1 MVLKCRWNECAA
13 LRSQGLEVSQQ
24 RQPRSR
30 NGFKDLKP
38 PTLGFLWDTFKTLTD
53 HMSKAISTI
62 QTMAWPRRT
71 SAAKQ
76 LRKALLC
83 HEPANL
89 SLWLKVN
96 LWASASTGKL
106 QQSTSRPKHFTQDT
120 LTWQN
125 QVSWVGHVQSS
136 GWARCSF

>member
-13 LRSQGLEVSQQ
+13 

-76 LRKALLC
+76 HRKALLC

-96 LWASASTGKL
+96 LWASASTGKR
-106 QQSTSRPKHFTQDT
+106 QQSTSRPKMHFTQDT

-125 QVSWVGHVQSS
+125 QVSWVGHVHSS